1 MERIIR
7 FRETQKTTLDEFL
20 EQVLNKPTCA
30 YCQYYDEC
38 CESVGSDISE
48 IISEGC
54 SNFDNSIVG
63 LKEIYLK
70 QMAVKKA

>member
-38 CESVGSDISE
+38 SESIGSDISE
-48 IISEGC
+48 MLNEGC

-70 QMAVKKA
+70 QMAVKKS